1 MIQLTQIACEAS
13 IMKTVNQLTFA
24 TYEASLKLSTN
35 DPVKIIFD
43 NIDWSF
49 IHPLVRKRYKY
60 SSQGA
65 DGYDPISLLKAQ
77 LLIYL
82 GEVSSDRKLVSAL
95 RYNARLCLLCGFN
108 FLKTPS
114 NGTFTNFRDRLG
126 EDIFYEVLHR
136 LIAQAIVL
144 KIIHGG
150 DTAIDSSHLWAYA
163 SKFGKKTCSC
173 KGKCH
178 CPRDYSDPDAQ
189 WGAKSKD
196 YLFFGY
202 KVHLIVDAKSQLPL
216 DVEVTPANEA
226 DSPHAK
232 PLLKGA
238 KERHPEIKL
247 DSASMDSA
255 YDSYENYRFAIEDIG
270 AAPIIALN
278 QRGRVDAIT
287 SSSLYLSEDGGY
299 ICFAGFKVV
308 YWGKEE
314 KRGRLKFRCPA
325 ALGRCQCLF
334 RSTCSLSPYGKTFY
348 LHPDRDYR
356 LIGPIP
362 RGTDLWQEKYN
373 ARTSVERAYSEEK
386 GSHRLANPRV
396 RGLSRIKIHVC
407 LALSAQVIKRIGATI
422 TERLAKP
429 SPVPCPLRA

>member
-1 MIQLTQIACEAS
+1 MEGNP
-13 IMKTVNQLTFA
+13 MKTANQLTFT
-24 TYEASLKLSTN
+24 TYEASLKLKPN
-35 DPVKIIFD
+35 DPIKVIFD
-43 NIDWSF
+43 NLDWSF
-49 IHPLVRKRYKY
+49 LHPLVKGKY
-60 SSQGA
+60 SGLPQGA
-65 DGYDPISLLKAQ
+65 EGYDPISLYKAQ

-82 GEVSSDRKLVSAL
+82 GEVSSDRKLASAL
-95 RYNARLCLLCGFN
+95 CYNGRLCLLCGFN

-126 EDIFYEVLHR
+126 EEIFYEILHQ

-144 KIIHGG
+144 KVIQGG
-150 DTAIDSSHLWAYA
+150 GTAIDSTHLWAYA
-163 SKFGKKTCSC
+163 NRFGKKACSC
-173 KGKCH
+173 KGKCN
-178 CPRDYSDPDAQ
+178 CPRSYSDTDAQ

-216 DVEVTPANEA
+216 DVKVTPANEG
-226 DSPHAK
+226 DSPQAK

-238 KERHPEIKL
+238 KEKHPENPI
-247 DSASMDSA
+247 DTSAMDSA
-255 YDSYENYRFAIEDIG
+255 YDSHENYRFAIED
-270 AAPIIALN
+270 AKVAPIIALN
-278 QRGRVDAIT
+278 PRGGVDAVT
-287 SSSLYLSEDGGY
+287 SSALYLAEDGSY
-299 ICFAGFKVV
+299 TCLAGFKVV

-325 ALGRCQCLF
+325 ALGKCECLF
-334 RSTCSLSPYGKTFY
+334 RSTCSQSRYGRTFY
-348 LHPDRDYR
+348 LHPKRDYR

-396 RGLSRIKIHVC
+396 RGLAKMKIHVY
-407 LALSAQVIKRIGATI
+407 LALCAQVIKRIG
-422 TERLAKP
+422 TEIIKRLNT
-429 SPVPCPLRA
+429 SPPVVCPVRA

>member
-1 MIQLTQIACEAS
+1 
-13 IMKTVNQLTFA
+13 MKTANQLTFT
-24 TYEASLKLSTN
+24 TYEASLKLKPN
-35 DPVKIIFD
+35 DPIKVIFD

-49 IHPLVRKRYKY
+49 IHPLVNGRYLP
-60 SSQGA
+60 QGA
-65 DGYDPISLLKAQ
+65 EGYDPISLFKAQ

-82 GEVSSDRKLVSAL
+82 GEVSSDRKLASAL
-95 RYNARLCLLCGFN
+95 RYNGRLCLLCGFN

-114 NGTFTNFRDRLG
+114 NGTFSNFRNRLS
-126 EDIFYEVLHR
+126 EDIFHEILHR
-136 LIAQAIVL
+136 LIAQAIAL
-144 KIIHGG
+144 KVIIGG
-150 DTAIDSSHLWAYA
+150 DTAIDSTHLWAYS

-178 CPRDYSDPDAQ
+178 HPRDYSDPDAR
-189 WGAKSKD
+189 WGAKSKN

-216 DVEVTPANEA
+216 DVKVTPGGEG
-226 DSPHAK
+226 DSPQAK

-238 KERHPEIKL
+238 TERHPEIRI
-247 DSASMDSA
+247 DSTSMDSA

-278 QRGRVDAIT
+278 QRGRVDAIIEG
-287 SSSLYLSEDGGY
+287 SLYLADDGTY
-299 ICFAGFKVV
+299 TCFAGLKVV
-308 YWGKEE
+308 YWGKDK

-325 ALGRCQCLF
+325 ALGKCQCLF

-348 LHPDRDYR
+348 LHPERDYR

-362 RGTDLWQEKYN
+362 RGSDIWQEKYN

-396 RGLSRIKIHVC
+396 RELSRVKIHVY
-407 LALSAQVIKRIGATI
+407 LALCAQVIKRIGATI
-422 TERLAKP
+422 MERLTRAG
-429 SPVPCPLRA
+429 PVLYPARA

>member
-1 MIQLTQIACEAS
+1 
-13 IMKTVNQLTFA
+13 MKTANQLTFT
-24 TYEASLKLSTN
+24 TYEASLKLKPN
-35 DPVKIIFD
+35 DPTKIIFD

-49 IHPLVRKRYKY
+49 IHRLVSSRY
-60 SSQGA
+60 SPQGA
-65 DGYDPISLLKAQ
+65 EGYDPISLFKAQ

-82 GEVSSDRKLVSAL
+82 GEVSSDRKLASAL

-126 EDIFYEVLHR
+126 EDIFYEILHR
-136 LIAQAIVL
+136 LIAQATTL
-144 KIIHGG
+144 KVITGG
-150 DTAIDSSHLWAYA
+150 DTAIDSTHLWAY
-163 SKFGKKTCSC
+163 SSRFGKKTCQC

-178 CPRDYSDPDAQ
+178 HPRDYSDPDAL

-196 YLFFGY
+196 YTFFGY

-216 DVEVTPANEA
+216 DVKVTPGGEG
-226 DSPHAK
+226 DSPQAK

-238 KERHPEIKL
+238 KERHPEIRI

-255 YDSYENYRFAIEDIG
+255 YDAYENYRFAIEDIG

-278 QRGRVDAIT
+278 PRGGIDAIT
-287 SSSLYLSEDGGY
+287 SGSLYLGEDGS
-299 ICFAGFKVV
+299 CTCVAGFKVV
-308 YWGKEE
+308 YWGKDK
-314 KRGRLKFRCPA
+314 KRSRLKFRCPA
-325 ALGRCQCLF
+325 AVGRCQCLF
-334 RSTCSLSPYGKTFY
+334 RSTCSLSHYGKTFY
-348 LHPDRDYR
+348 LHPNRDYR

-396 RGLSRIKIHVC
+396 RGLARVKIHVY
-407 LALSAQVIKRIGATI
+407 LALCAQVIKRIGATI
-422 TERLAKP
+422 TERLTMP
-429 SPVPCPLRA
+429 HPIPRPVRA

>member
-1 MIQLTQIACEAS
+1 
-13 IMKTVNQLTFA
+13 MKTANQLTFT
-24 TYEASLKLSTN
+24 TYEASLKLKPN
-35 DPVKIIFD
+35 DPTKIIFD

-49 IHPLVRKRYKY
+49 IHPLVKSRY
-60 SSQGA
+60 SPQGA
-65 DGYDPISLLKAQ
+65 EGYDPISLFKAQ

-82 GEVSSDRKLVSAL
+82 GEVNSDRKLASAL
-95 RYNARLCLLCGFN
+95 RYDGRLCLLCGFN

-126 EDIFYEVLHR
+126 EDIFYEILHR

-144 KIIHGG
+144 KVIRGG
-150 DTAIDSSHLWAYA
+150 DTAIDSTHLWAY
-163 SKFGKKTCSC
+163 SHRFGKKTCSC

-178 CPRDYSDPDAQ
+178 CPRSYSDTDAQ

-196 YLFFGY
+196 YSFFGY

-216 DVEVTPANEA
+216 EVEVTPANVA
-226 DSPHAK
+226 DATQAK

-238 KERHPEIKL
+238 KEKHPENPI
-247 DSASMDSA
+247 DTSAMDSA
-255 YDSYENYRFAIEDIG
+255 YDSHENYRFAIEE
-270 AAPIIALN
+270 AKVAPIIALN
-278 QRGRVDAIT
+278 PRGGIDAIT
-287 SSSLYLSEDGGY
+287 RGSLYLSEDGSY
-299 ICFAGFKVV
+299 TCVTGFKVV
-308 YWGKEE
+308 YWGKDK

-325 ALGRCQCLF
+325 AVGRCQCLF
-334 RSTCSLSPYGKTFY
+334 RSTCSLSHYGKTFY
-348 LHPDRDYR
+348 LHPNRDYR

-396 RGLSRIKIHVC
+396 RGLSRVKIHVY
-407 LALSAQVIKRIGATI
+407 LALCAQVIKRIGATI
-422 TERLAKP
+422 TERLSMP
-429 SPVPCPLRA
+429 HPIPCPVRA

>member
-1 MIQLTQIACEAS
+1 
-13 IMKTVNQLTFA
+13 MKTANQLTFT
-24 TYEASLKLSTN
+24 TYEASLKLKPN
-35 DPVKIIFD
+35 DPTNIIFD

-49 IHPLVRKRYKY
+49 IHPLVNGRY
-60 SSQGA
+60 SPQGA
-65 DGYDPISLLKAQ
+65 EGYDPISLFKAQ

-82 GEVSSDRKLVSAL
+82 GEVSSDRKLTSAL
-95 RYNARLCLLCGFN
+95 RYNGRLCLLCGFN

-126 EDIFYEVLHR
+126 EDTFYEILHQ
-136 LIAQAIVL
+136 LIAQAIAL
-144 KIIHGG
+144 KVITGG
-150 DTAIDSSHLWAYA
+150 DTAIDSTHLWAF
-163 SKFGKKTCSC
+163 SSRFGKKTCSC

-178 CPRDYSDPDAQ
+178 CPRDYSDHDAR

-216 DVEVTPANEA
+216 DVKVTPANEG
-226 DSPHAK
+226 DSPQAK

-238 KERHPEIKL
+238 KKRHPEVSI
-247 DSASMDSA
+247 DTSSMDSA
-255 YDSYENYRFAIEDIG
+255 YDSYENYRFAIEDIST
-270 AAPIIALN
+270 APIIALN
-278 QRGRVDAIT
+278 RRGRVDAIT
-287 SSSLYLSEDGGY
+287 SSSLYLSDDGSY
-299 ICFAGFKVV
+299 TCLAGFKVV
-308 YWGKEE
+308 YWGKDK

-334 RSTCSLSPYGKTFY
+334 RPTCSLSPYGKTFY
-348 LHPDRDYR
+348 LHPERDYR

-396 RGLSRIKIHVC
+396 RGLSRVKIHVY
-407 LALSAQVIKRIGATI
+407 LALCAQVIKRIGATI
-422 TERLAKP
+422 TDRLATP
-429 SPVPCPLRA
+429 QPVPCYVRA

>member
-1 MIQLTQIACEAS
+1 MRTA
-13 IMKTVNQLTFA
+13 NQLTFT
-24 TYEASLKLSTN
+24 TYETSLKLKPN
-35 DPVKIIFD
+35 DPIKIIFE

-49 IHPLVRKRYKY
+49 IHPLVKGKY
-60 SSQGA
+60 SALPQGA
-65 DGYDPISLLKAQ
+65 EGYDPISLFKAQ

-82 GEVSSDRKLVSAL
+82 DEVASDRKLASAL
-95 RYNARLCLLCGFN
+95 RYNGRLCLLCGFN
-108 FLKTPS
+108 FLQTPS

-126 EDIFYEVLHR
+126 EDIFYEILHQ

-144 KIIHGG
+144 KIIKGG
-150 DTAIDSSHLWAYA
+150 DTAIDSTHVWAYA
-163 SKFGKKTCSC
+163 SKFGHKTCSC
-173 KGKCH
+173 KGKCD
-178 CPRDYSDPDAQ
+178 CPRSYSDTDAQ

-216 DVEVTPANEA
+216 EVKVTPGNEA
-226 DSPHAK
+226 DSPQAK

-238 KERHPEIKL
+238 KEKHPQNPI
-247 DSASMDSA
+247 DTSAMDSA
-255 YDSYENYRFAIEDIG
+255 YDSHENYRFAIEE
-270 AAPIIALN
+270 AKVAPIIALN
-278 QRGRVDAIT
+278 PRGGVDAVT
-287 SSSLYLSEDGGY
+287 SSALYLAEDGSY
-299 ICFAGFKVV
+299 TCLAGFKVV

-325 ALGRCQCLF
+325 ALGKCECLF
-334 RSTCSLSPYGKTFY
+334 RSSCSKSRYGRTFY
-348 LHPDRDYR
+348 LHPKRDYR

-396 RGLSRIKIHVC
+396 RGLAKVKIHVY
-407 LALSAQVIKRIGATI
+407 LALCAQVIKRIG
-422 TERLAKP
+422 TEIVKRLDT
-429 SPVPCPLRA
+429 SPPVVCPVRA